1 MTRDKVIEAMRL
13 AGLSDD
19 QIEAALARLDL
30 ADKVTK
36 FARALWQLGKGQA
49 KVTFVVEGQA
59 YKASIGDLTFEGQ
72 VTQIEVKPRPQG
84 QGQGN
89 KDSARRILE
98 DLAARGGYQVTE
110 SALKSLKL
118 KSSRAK
124 VKGKVKR
131 IRQGKSLRTL
141 PRAADMW

>member
-19 QIEAALARLDL
+19 QIQAALARLDL

-36 FARALWQLGKGQA
+36 FARALWQLGKGQR
-49 KVTFVVEGQA
+49 VTFIVEGQA

-72 VTQIEVKPRPQG
+72 ITQIEVKPRPQG

-110 SALKSLKL
+110 SALKYAAAYIQ
-118 KSSRAK
+118 RT
-124 VKGKVKR
+124 
-131 IRQGKSLRTL
+131 KSLQDALKGHPDLWERVTKL
-141 PRAADMW
+141 GIVR

>member
-19 QIEAALARLDL
+19 QIQAALARLDL

-36 FARALWQLGKGQA
+36 FARALWQLGKGQR
-49 KVTFVVEGQA
+49 VTFIVEGQA

-72 VTQIEVKPRPQG
+72 ITQIEVKPRPQG

-110 SALKSLKL
+110 SALKYAAAYIQ
-118 KSSRAK
+118 RT
-124 VKGKVKR
+124 
-131 IRQGKSLRTL
+131 KSLQDALKGHPDLWERVTKL
-141 PRAADMW
+141 GILR

>member
-19 QIEAALARLDL
+19 QIQAALARLDL

-36 FARALWQLGKGQA
+36 FARALWQLGKGQR
-49 KVTFVVEGQA
+49 VTFVVEGQA

-72 VTQIEVKPRPQG
+72 VTQIEVKRQRQG

-98 DLAARGGYQVTE
+98 DLAARGGYEVTE
-110 SALKSLKL
+110 AALKYAAAYIQRTKALQDALKGHPDL
-118 KSSRAK
+118 WERVTKL
-124 VKGKVKR
+124 G
-131 IRQGKSLRTL
+131 ILR
-141 PRAADMW
+141 

>member
-19 QIEAALARLDL
+19 QIQAALARLDL

-36 FARALWQLGKGQA
+36 FARALWQLGKGQR
-49 KVTFVVEGQA
+49 VTFIVEGQA

-110 SALKSLKL
+110 SALKYAAAYIQ
-118 KSSRAK
+118 RT
-124 VKGKVKR
+124 
-131 IRQGKSLRTL
+131 KSLQDALKGHPDLWERVTKL
-141 PRAADMW
+141 GILR

>member
-19 QIEAALARLDL
+19 QIQAALARLDL

-36 FARALWQLGKGQA
+36 FARALLQLGKGQR
-49 KVTFVVEGQA
+49 VTFVVEGQA

-110 SALKSLKL
+110 SALKYAAAYIQ
-118 KSSRAK
+118 RT
-124 VKGKVKR
+124 
-131 IRQGKSLRTL
+131 KSLQDALKGHPDLWERVTKL
-141 PRAADMW
+141 GILR

>member
-19 QIEAALARLDL
+19 QIQAALARLDL

-36 FARALWQLGKGQA
+36 FARALWQLGKGQR
-49 KVTFVVEGQA
+49 VTFIVEGQA

-110 SALKSLKL
+110 SALKYAAAYIQ
-118 KSSRAK
+118 RT
-124 VKGKVKR
+124 
-131 IRQGKSLRTL
+131 KSLQDALKGHPDLWERVTKL
-141 PRAADMW
+141 GILK

>member
-36 FARALWQLGKGQA
+36 FARALWQLGKGQ
-49 KVTFVVEGQA
+49 KVTFEVEGQA

-72 VTQIEVKPRPQG
+72 VTQVEAKPRQS

-98 DLAARGGYQVTE
+98 DLAARRGYVVTE
-110 SALKSLKL
+110 AALKYAAAYIQRS
-118 KSSRAK
+118 
-124 VKGKVKR
+124 
-131 IRQGKSLRTL
+131 QSLRDAL
-141 PRAADMW
+141 QRHPDLWERVIKLGILK